1 MTFLDTTYKK
11 KSAVITSLILALFIL
26 SLFVFG
32 LRYFDP
38 PKEFGIAVNFGTS
51 DFGQGDLQTEDLPST
66 EPSTVKEDK
75 SAEEIPLKNQTEI
88 KEDILTQTNTDAPI
102 SANKTTKNETKLVT
116 KKMTPIKKV
125 ELKPDKSTTDVL
137 SNLINGPKNLTA
149 TKTGEGTDT
158 NLGNKGQIDGDL
170 TSNSYY
176 GKTGKGSGGNYNL
189 GGRKPISKPIPIYD
203 CNEEGI
209 VVVRIEVDN
218 SGSVISANAGVK
230 GTTNSTPCLLQRA
243 KEAALKTTWQSD
255 INAPNKQIGSIIYNF
270 SISN

>member
-1 MTFLDTTYKK
+1 MAFLDTTYKK
-11 KSAVITSLILALFIL
+11 KSAVITSMILALFIL

-51 DFGQGDLQTEDLPST
+51 NFGQGDLQTEDLPSA
-66 EPSTVKEDK
+66 EPSLVN
-75 SAEEIPLKNQTEI
+75 AEKNVDEPPVKNQTEI
-88 KEDILTQTNTDAPI
+88 KENILTQTNTDAPVI
-102 SANKTTKNETKLVT
+102 ANKTTKKETKLVA
-116 KKMTPIKKV
+116 KKMTTVKKV

-137 SNLINGPKNLTA
+137 SNLINGTK
-149 TKTGEGTDT
+149 KTGEGTDT
-158 NLGNKGQIDGDL
+158 NLGNKGQIDGNL

-176 GKTGKGSGGNYNL
+176 GKEGKDSGGNYNL

-209 VVVRIEVDN
+209 VVVRIEVNN
-218 SGSVISANAGVK
+218 SGNVISANAGVK
-230 GTTNSTPCLLQRA
+230 GTTNSAPCLLQRA
-243 KEAALKTTWQSD
+243 KDAALKTTWQSD